1 MRFNAGQFVNVEVPG
16 KDEVRTYSI
25 ASPPSQSGELDLY
38 VKLRPDG
45 HFSGLLSGELAL
57 GARLRVFGPYG
68 QLRVRLSHRPILM
81 VASGS
86 GLAPILSMLTDL
98 VEKESQRAVRLF
110 VGVRG
115 ADDLFA
121 LGQIDAIARAL
132 PAFEFVPV
140 LSHDWPAD
148 WTGETGALN
157 DAIAR
162 HVPSAHDHDAYVCG
176 STWCIETMLPL
187 LLRLGVRRRN
197 IYFDAFTPAAR

>member
-1 MRFNAGQFVNVEVPG
+1 MPERARSVA
-16 KDEVRTYSI
+16 R
-25 ASPPSQSGELDLY
+25 SGE
-38 VKLRPDG
+38 RPAACVDG
-45 HFSGLLSGELAL
+45 RED
-57 GARLRVFGPYG
+57 G

-162 HVPSAHDHDAYVCG
+162 HVPSAHGGGRSSRWAPT
-176 STWCIETMLPL
+176 S
-187 LLRLGVRRRN
+187 
-197 IYFDAFTPAAR
+197 AASASASSRCSSS